1 MTELRLSGLMD
12 VHGDLN
18 VPESQL
24 LVESCKPLQNL
35 AGVKWEEVQS
45 AMKERMRTIHFVS
58 SHRIEQLLA
67 EAGFHRI

>member
-1 MTELRLSGLMD
+1 MCGIAATGGALEAAA
-12 VHGDLN
+12 
-18 VPESQL
+18 
-24 LVESCKPLQNL
+24 NL